1 MALFFP
7 HLATD
12 RIRRLRHGRSWR
24 SKPGAGRDD
33 APLAI
38 FTRENNAFRIA
49 ALDEKAETLG
59 LQRGTGLADAR
70 AMHPA
75 LETLEEDAVADQQF
89 LSGIA
94 DWCDRYTPLVA
105 LDHEGGGLFLDITG
119 CAHLF
124 GGEKAML
131 ADVLARLFEQ
141 GIDTRAGLA
150 STPGAAWASAR
161 FGHERVIAPGKE
173 ADAIAPLPMPALRL
187 SGETVAGLDRLGLR
201 TAGMLLSAPRAP
213 LARRFGAEIML
224 RLDQALGRVEE
235 ALSPR
240 LPVPE
245 LSAERRFAEPVGAR
259 EDIERLV
266 FMLAGTL
273 RDDLERRGLGARALE
288 LALFRV
294 DGEVSRIAIGTSRPL
309 RDAGVVRRLFRERL
323 GAIGDELDAGYG
335 YELVRLS
342 VLADARLDAMQEDL
356 SGDAGISKEDMAEL
370 ADRIRARLGG
380 AALVQPVLHESHV
393 PERAVRHVPF
403 GETKHQEA
411 GKTGSDATLLAP
423 DRRQIPKERPLRLFT
438 RPEPVEAVAQV
449 PDGPPV
455 SFRWRRALYRV
466 ARAEGPERI
475 EGEWWL
481 EDDAPQRD
489 YFRVEDEAGR
499 RYWLFRQGA
508 YAAGAAMPGWFMQG
522 VFP

>member
-1 MALFFP
+1 M
-7 HLATD
+7 
-12 RIRRLRHGRSWR
+12 RHGRSWR

-33 APLAI
+33 APLAV
-38 FTRENNAFRIA
+38 FVRENNAFRIA
-49 ALDEKAETLG
+49 ALDEKAEALG

-70 AMHPA
+70 AMHPV
-75 LETLEEDAVADQQF
+75 LETIEEDDTADRQF

-105 LDHEGGGLFLDITG
+105 LDRQGGGLFLDITG

-141 GIDTRAGLA
+141 GIDTSAGLA
-150 STPGAAWASAR
+150 STPGAAWAAAR
-161 FGHERVIAPGKE
+161 FGSEPVIAPGGE
-173 ADAIAPLPMPALRL
+173 AAAIAPLPMSALRL
-187 SGETVAGLDRLGLR
+187 SGETIAGLDRLGLR
-201 TAGMLLSAPRAP
+201 RAGMLLDAPRAP

-224 RLDQALGRVEE
+224 RLDQALGRIEE

-245 LSAERRFAEPVGAR
+245 LSAERRFAEPVVAR

-273 RDDLERRGLGARALE
+273 REDLERRGLGARALE

-342 VLADARLDAMQEDL
+342 VLADARLDAMQGDL
-356 SGDAGISKEDMAEL
+356 SGDAGISEADMAEL

-380 AALVQPVLHESHV
+380 AALVQPVPHESHV
-393 PERAVRHVPF
+393 PERAVRHIPF
-403 GETKHQEA
+403 GEAERQA
-411 GKTGSDATLLAP
+411 SRTGSDATLLAP
-423 DRRQIPKERPLRLFT
+423 DRQPVLKERPLRLFT

-522 VFP
+522 IFP